1 MSEGLV
7 RCLKFLAFIL
17 IIFHAEGKLKL
28 NSVKS
33 GFLTNL
39 SVFCSNLSLN
49 FTLFSNQF
57 QCHFVSSQ
65 HKFETWFIQSC
76 TFYSSTEDRLFLI
89 ACQVKYINLYLDAPV
104 MIYMLFLFYWVVE
117 CRHKFSMC
125 GSNVYRILT
134 RIVNN
139 LCASPYIKCFV
150 MTIMTFF

>member
-76 TFYSSTEDRLFLI
+76 TFYSSTEDRLSYCLSSQIHKSLSRCTCHDLYVVLI
-89 ACQVKYINLYLDAPV
+89 LLSS
-104 MIYMLFLFYWVVE
+104 WVSPQI
-117 CRHKFSMC
+117 F
-125 GSNVYRILT
+125 NVWFKRL
-134 RIVNN
+134 
-139 LCASPYIKCFV
+139 
-150 MTIMTFF
+150 